1 MQLKLKFGLSLNYPI
16 RILWKTYILETFFEA
31 VQFTS
36 LGNKVIL
43 IARISTCSI
52 IYKRFCINS
61 IKLLNVLITES

>member
-43 IARISTCSI
+43 IARISS
-52 IYKRFCINS
+52 KQNLFDH
-61 IKLLNVLITES
+61 L